1 MDNINSKRG
10 LTLIEL
16 IVCTL
21 IIGILSATA
30 MPLSKNFIKSQKE
43 TALRDNLRTMRVAID
58 RFYLHS
64 QKLAKGEDKGAESF
78 YPKSLQELVDKR
90 FLRKIPIDPFT
101 KERSWRV
108 ISTTDASD
116 AQISDGKNVFNVFSL
131 YNGTAKNGE
140 QYSSW

>member
-1 MDNINSKRG
+1 MANIKSHRG

-30 MPLSKNFIKSQKE
+30 MPLSKNFITSQKE
-43 TALRDNLRTMRVAID
+43 AALRGNLRTMRVAID

-64 QKLAKGEDKGAESF
+64 QKLAQGEDMQSF

-90 FLRKIPIDPFT
+90 FLRKIPKDPFT
-101 KERSWRV
+101 KKRDWRV
-108 ISTTDASD
+108 VSTTDSSD
-116 AQISDGKNVFNVFSL
+116 AQISDGKDVFNVFSL
-131 YNGTAKNGE
+131 YDGKAKNGE
-140 QYSSW
+140 FYSSW